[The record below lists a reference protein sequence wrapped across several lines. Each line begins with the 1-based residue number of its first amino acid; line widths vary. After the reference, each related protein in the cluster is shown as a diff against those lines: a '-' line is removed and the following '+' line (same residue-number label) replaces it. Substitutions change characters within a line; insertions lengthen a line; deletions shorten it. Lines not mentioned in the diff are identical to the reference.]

1 VGPRKPSIAP
11 HTAHPFHDLRKP
23 NQKGQFFSHFPG
35 KRKKTQENFQKPTA
49 ISPSAETF
57 DCENDPLRF
66 AIIEIRVKTP
76 KFPQKKQK

>member
-23 NQKGQFFSHFPG
+23 NQTKKEEKISHFPG
-35 KRKKTQENFQKPTA
+35 KTKKTQENFQNPTA

-66 AIIEIRVKTP
+66 AIVEIRVKHRNSP
-76 KFPQKKQK
+76 KD